1 MSSMFC
7 LRNWIFSSKRA
18 ISIIVRSSHQAWS
31 NQRVRNEKPVV
42 YNPIIIFSR
51 TSAFPASARKIHATL
66 AYLLSSAVV
75 LHPLH
80 FRLWWTR
87 SKALKPGTCERCWPV
102 CLWTYVTSEAQAVEH
117 VSTIDRN
124 MFCWSLQTPLSQCAM
139 SGLTETL
146 RASTRPEPT
155 IYTANTTGH
164 RSGVYRMPT
173 GASST
178 FLLSLLERR
187 DLYPLVELKVTNRSE
202 TNYILRRVAVAQLIS
217 K

>member
-1 MSSMFC
+1 MSFMFC
-7 LRNWIFSSKRA
+7 LRNWIFSSKRP

-31 NQRVRNEKPVV
+31 NQCVRNEKPVV

-80 FRLWWTR
+80 FCLWWTK
-87 SKALKPGTCERCWPV
+87 SMAPKPGTCEGSWLV

-124 MFCWSLQTPLSQCAM
+124 MFCWSLQNPLSQCAM

-146 RASTRPEPT
+146 RDQSWPFTLPT
-155 IYTANTTGH
+155 PLATDQGFTGCPLGPA
-164 RSGVYRMPT
+164 RLSY
-173 GASST
+173 
-178 FLLSLLERR
+178 FL
-187 DLYPLVELKVTNRSE
+187 YLKRE
-202 TNYILRRVAVAQLIS
+202 TNIRWWN
-217 K
+217 